1 MAVKPPQSP
10 QTVAARAGTP
20 EPAPGGAPLVEPP
33 ALASV
38 DAFPDLADLD
48 RVMAGGATGYRRFGN
63 PSVHRLEE
71 ALTALEGGGLDAP
84 PLCRVTSSGQSAL
97 LLALSTLVES
107 GRRRVVL
114 LRPCYGGSESLIT
127 GPLAALGV
135 EPVIVDLPPPGEV
148 DRQLEAVAKVLSP
161 SVAAVVAET
170 IGNPL
175 LGVLDL
181 TALVDLC
188 REAGVTTVIDN
199 TFATPF
205 LLRPLELGAD
215 IVFHSL
221 SKQLSGHADV
231 LGGAVMI
238 RAGDP
243 AAGRLEAH
251 SRALG
256 AVLAPFDAFLSLR
269 GIRTAGLR
277 VERGA
282 ANAAALARL
291 ASGHPAVA
299 AVHYPGSRGPAEEAL
314 AARLLPR
321 GRGSM
326 LAIDLGERARADRL
340 LCELPEVRLAPSL
353 GDVATTVSHPGV
365 SSHRGL
371 GPAQRQALGI
381 GDGLLRFSVGIEAIE
396 DLTAELRA
404 ALDAVAGTMG
414 PAHSLRST
422 SE

>member
-1 MAVKPPQSP
+1 M
-10 QTVAARAGTP
+10 
-20 EPAPGGAPLVEPP
+20 EPP
-33 ALASV
+33 SLGFVDSFASL
-38 DAFPDLADLD
+38 DDLD
-48 RVMAGGATGYRRFGN
+48 RTMAVAASGYRRYGN

-84 PLCRVTSSGQSAL
+84 PLCRVTSSGQAAL
-97 LLALSTLVES
+97 LLALSTLVEP

-114 LRPCYGGSESLIT
+114 LRPCYGGSESLIA
-127 GPLAALGV
+127 GPLAALGI
-135 EPVIVDLPPPGEV
+135 EPVVIDLPPPGEV
-148 DRQLEAVAKVLSP
+148 DHQLAAVGEVLSP
-161 SVAAVVAET
+161 AVAAVVAET

-181 TALVDLC
+181 PALVDLC
-188 REAGVTTVIDN
+188 RAAGVATVIDN

-205 LLRPLELGAD
+205 LLRPLEMGAD
-215 IVFHSL
+215 VVFHSL

-238 RAGDP
+238 RAGHA
-243 AAGRLEAH
+243 AAGRLDAN

-277 VERGA
+277 TERGA

-291 ASGHPAVA
+291 ASGHAAVA
-299 AVHYPGSRGPAEEAL
+299 AVHYPGSRGPEEEAL

-326 LAIDLGERARADRL
+326 LAIDLGGRDRASACWARCPRSGS
-340 LCELPEVRLAPSL
+340 PPPS
-353 GDVATTVSHPGV
+353 ATSRP
-365 SSHRGL
+365 R
-371 GPAQRQALGI
+371 
-381 GDGLLRFSVGIEAIE
+381 
-396 DLTAELRA
+396 
-404 ALDAVAGTMG
+404 
-414 PAHSLRST
+414 
-422 SE
+422 